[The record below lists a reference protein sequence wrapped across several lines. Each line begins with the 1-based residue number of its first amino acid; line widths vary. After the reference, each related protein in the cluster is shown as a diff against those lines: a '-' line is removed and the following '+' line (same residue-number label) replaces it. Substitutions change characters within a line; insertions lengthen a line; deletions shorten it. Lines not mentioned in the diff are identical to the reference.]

1 MHGQQT
7 FLWTEALGCGEILG
21 PCLDS
26 YVTHHDLPIH
36 VYIYEEDLSFLPV
49 HPLIIP
55 RLVRSKIESDGV
67 NKELL
72 QEAYK
77 SGHRGTATLWASLIK
92 NRPEKFMIHLDSD
105 SIFLGDV
112 VKPIIE
118 RLNAGNGV
126 VGTRRPY
133 RNRQNKKMNYFS
145 MMHYFQ
151 PDAVNTHCFGFN
163 RTLIEIK
170 QELLIGLIED
180 RLKNRFIQRLY
191 PVIDFFD
198 RITFYLRRKGGIYYL
213 DSPIQS
219 RSGSHDRNG
228 PIESS
233 MISFAAVGSGC
244 AYYKNPASAT
254 SESYKDFAIS
264 SYALY
269 SAYLLGKK
277 IDYPMLDSPFL
288 VNQLNSLNKLTW
300 KPTN

>member
-1 MHGQQT
+1 
-7 FLWTEALGCGEILG
+7 
-21 PCLDS
+21 
-26 YVTHHDLPIH
+26 
-36 VYIYEEDLSFLPV
+36 
-49 HPLIIP
+49 
-55 RLVRSKIESDGV
+55 
-67 NKELL
+67 
-72 QEAYK
+72 
-77 SGHRGTATLWASLIK
+77 
-92 NRPEKFMIHLDSD
+92 MIHLDSD

-112 VKPIIE
+112 VRSIIE
-118 RLNAGNGV
+118 KLDAGNAI

-133 RNRQNKKMNYFS
+133 RKRQNRKMNYFS

-163 RTLIEIK
+163 RSLIEIK
-170 QELLIGLIED
+170 QELLIGLIVG
-180 RLKNRFIQRLY
+180 RAKNRFIQRLY

-198 RITFYLRRKGGIYYL
+198 RITFYLRGKGGIYYL
-213 DSPIQS
+213 DSPDQS

-269 SAYLLGKK
+269 SAYLLDKK

-288 VNQLNSLNKLTW
+288 VNQLQSLNKLTW
-300 KPTN
+300 TLTN